1 MLFLAVVGPASSSSS
16 TASIASLG
24 AAGSRRLLGGAS
36 ATKSALQSSDGQP
49 GELTDWVLAC
59 QDGRPRCPSLF
70 LASWGFQCANQAGDA
85 CCLQPT
91 GKDCTSLDEWADQP
105 TPQAWQGRD
114 LTPAPSPAPANSD
127 NGDNTDDS
135 ATDASNDS
143 TNKGDSDSDSSQHG
157 NGKHGGNNND
167 GDRASAQSS
176 DKKGGSSG
184 SGGKWY
190 TATATYYNSYPPCC
204 HDSSADQSECDD
216 YSGCQWEGQFAAL
229 DGKQSKSWVKKNNI
243 VSFFEPPNSQNRKEW
258 DRKWKNKTLRL
269 RNPDTGATL
278 DVKVLDT
285 CDDAD
290 CDGCCTHNA
299 NKNGGHLVDLEYY
312 TAKRFW
318 GSHIRGMAAIQYQV
332 LG

>member
-1 MLFLAVVGPASSSSS
+1 MSMDTVRLAAATLLCCLLAGPGLAASVGEASE
-16 TASIASLG
+16 TKG
-24 AAGSRRLLGGAS
+24 YGSRRLLGGAS

-105 TPQAWQGRD
+105 APQAWQGRD

-135 ATDASNDS
+135 ATDASND
-143 TNKGDSDSDSSQHG
+143 TAGDG
-157 NGKHGGNNND
+157 
-167 GDRASAQSS
+167 SS
-176 DKKGGSSG
+176 DSG

-190 TATATYYNSYPPCC
+190 TATATTYWSYPPCC
-204 HDSSADQSECDD
+204 HDASADQSECDD

-229 DGKQSKSWVKKNNI
+229 DGKQPKSWVEETNI
-243 VSFFEPPNSQNRKEW
+243 ASFFESPNSQNRKEW

-318 GSHIRGMAAIQYQV
+318 GSSNAAIDNPGVVEFQ
-332 LG
+332 LLD